1 MKLIKDLLE
10 EVEPP
15 TNQELL
21 IAPLL
26 PQSRRSDDNE
36 EQAE

>member
-10 EVEPP
+10 EVEP